1 MAAKNYTARAKNGTN
16 YYSARRSLEPM
27 TNPEGKDEI
36 ELKVAANMMR
46 LSGYQN
52 DPLAATM
59 NTRSMGLTKVSVNKE
74 QVAHDKQLFS

>member
-1 MAAKNYTARAKNGTN
+1 
-16 YYSARRSLEPM
+16 M

-59 NTRSMGLTKVSVNKE
+59 NTRSMGLAKVSVNKE
-74 QVAHDKQLFS
+74 QVAHDKQLFN